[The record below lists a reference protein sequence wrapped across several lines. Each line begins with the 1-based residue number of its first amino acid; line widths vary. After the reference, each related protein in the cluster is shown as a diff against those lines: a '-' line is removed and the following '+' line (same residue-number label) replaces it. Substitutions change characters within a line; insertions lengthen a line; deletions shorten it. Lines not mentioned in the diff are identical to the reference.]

1 MKAAVMII
9 VLFLLLFFSTTT
21 HAQHN
26 WFDSVKHVA
35 ATEKNDTNKVWTL
48 ITLCDA
54 YAFNYPDTAFVY
66 GKQAND
72 LSEKLDFDNGRLY
85 SIISLNAALYCMG
98 NYSLELDNA
107 FKLIPLSKRMKDINA
122 TGFSFGT
129 VGDSYL
135 NLGEPAT
142 AIKYYKEVLKLGIRA
157 KLPELHRMYSML
169 APVFIQLQEYD
180 SALYYARKGFT
191 LFKTSVYYT
200 SNDWNMRWSQS
211 CTYTTLGQAFQ
222 GKNIY
227 DSALYYYRLSLP
239 VSDTLN
245 MRVNKIIA
253 YNGMAAV
260 FKQQHN
266 FDSAKHY
273 AQKVLFETPL
283 VLSPFEKQKAA
294 DLLADIYEQQHSAD
308 STLKYLRIAMQ
319 LKDSLYNHQK
329 MMAFQNVLYK
339 ENEKEHAIETATTA
353 LQNRYRLYFII
364 AGLMVVFAVS
374 FIMIRNKRQKQLQN
388 MRNSIADDLHDDIG
402 SALSSMNIMSELA
415 KQKSP
420 EALPLLTS
428 IGESTNSIQENMSDI
443 IWAVNPK
450 NDRLENVLQR
460 MNLFASEILEAKN
473 IALDFAET
481 TLLPALKLTMEQ
493 RKNFYLFFKEAIN
506 NAAKYSDAKKV
517 RVCIAQKD
525 HSVEMNISDDG
536 KGFDTAKIFNG
547 NGMSSLKKRASEL
560 NGDFKITTCIN
571 KGTIVQLKFKIL

>member
-9 VLFLLLFFSTTT
+9 VLFFLLFFLGTT

-26 WFDSVKHVA
+26 WFDSVKHIA
-35 ATEKNDTNKVWTL
+35 AIQKNDTNKVWTL
-48 ITLCDA
+48 ISLCDA
-54 YAFNYPDTAFVY
+54 YAFSYPDTAFVY
-66 GKQAND
+66 GKQANE

-85 SIISLNAALYCMG
+85 SLISINAALYCMG
-98 NYSLELDNA
+98 NYSLELDYA
-107 FKLIPLSKRMKDINA
+107 FKLLPLSKRMKDINA
-122 TGFSFGT
+122 TGFSFGA

-135 NLGEPAT
+135 NLGEYST
-142 AIKYYKEVLKLGIRA
+142 AMKYYKEVLKLGIRE

-169 APVFIQLQEYD
+169 APVFIQMRQYD
-180 SALYYARKGFT
+180 SALYYAKKGFT
-191 LFKTSVYYT
+191 LFKTSLYYT
-200 SNDWNMRWSQS
+200 SHDWNMLWSQS
-211 CTYTTLGQAFQ
+211 CAYTTLGEAFE

-239 VSDTLN
+239 VSDSLS
-245 MRVNKIIA
+245 MKINKIIA

-266 FDSAKHY
+266 FDSAKYY

-283 VLSPFEKQKAA
+283 VMSPSEKQKAA
-294 DLLADIYEQQHSAD
+294 DLLTAIYEQQHNAD
-308 STLKYLRIAMQ
+308 SSLKYLHIAIQ
-319 LKDSLYNHQK
+319 LKDSLYNHEK

-339 ENEKEHAIETATTA
+339 ENEKKHAIEIATTA

-374 FIMIRNKRQKQLQN
+374 FIMIRNKRQKKLES

-402 SALSSMNIMSELA
+402 SALSSINIMSELA

-420 EALPLLTS
+420 EASPLLTS
-428 IGESTNSIQENMSDI
+428 IGESTSSIQENMSDI

-450 NDRLENVLQR
+450 NDRLENVMQR

-473 IALDFAET
+473 IELDFADA

-517 RVCIAQKD
+517 EVCIAQKD
-525 HSVEMNISDDG
+525 HSVEMNIRDDG

-547 NGMSSLKKRASEL
+547 NGMGSLKKRAAEL
-560 NGDFKITTCIN
+560 NADFKITSCIN
-571 KGTIVQLKFKIL
+571 EGTDVQLKFKIT